1 MSNQVQALYGL
12 LNFVECS
19 MVALPMLRGKA
30 MEQKPKEGR
39 ALNKIACNDNSPKQ
53 DEALACIVSGL
64 NLMAWHVDRAM
75 ESR

>member
-1 MSNQVQALYGL
+1 MGNQVQASHGL

-53 DEALACIVSGL
+53 DEALACIVSWIELDGV
-64 NLMAWHVDRAM
+64 ACR
-75 ESR
+75 